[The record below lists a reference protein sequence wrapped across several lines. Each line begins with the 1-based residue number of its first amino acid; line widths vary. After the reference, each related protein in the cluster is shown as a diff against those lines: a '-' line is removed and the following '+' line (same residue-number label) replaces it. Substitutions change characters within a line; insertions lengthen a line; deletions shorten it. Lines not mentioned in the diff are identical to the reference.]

1 MNKYNEIKDGEKHL
15 LFYNK
20 KIYNQIISYI
30 SSFQIQED
38 ELISIKLDILYMALN
53 AQQRGESLTEVVG
66 GDYKQFCDS
75 IVNESSKKT
84 IVTKIRDIFLSFSFT
99 LNISIVIILIINAFI
114 DIDNIFTIS
123 LGNVVLMVIN
133 VAAIKLLLYH
143 AKRKD
148 LYNKKFNVIGL
159 FYLVVLI
166 LSTVLLVKLHYVKL
180 YKFTVIQLIIIA
192 IVSLLPALIIKTLI
206 NKNKI
211 YNK

>member
-1 MNKYNEIKDGEKHL
+1 MDKYNEIKDGEKHL
-15 LFYNK
+15 LFSNK
-20 KIYNQIISYI
+20 KIYNQLISYI

-38 ELISIKLDILYMALN
+38 ELIGIKLDILYMTLN

-75 IVNESSKKT
+75 IVKESSKKT
-84 IVTKIRDIFLSFSFT
+84 IVTKIRDIFISFSFI

-114 DIDNIFTIS
+114 DIDNICNIT
-123 LGNVVLMVIN
+123 LGNVVFIIIN
-133 VAAIKLLLYH
+133 VGAIKLLLYY

-148 LYNKKFNVIGL
+148 LYNRKFNVTGL

-166 LSTVLLVKLHYVKL
+166 LSTVLLIKLHYVKL
-180 YKFTVIQLIIIA
+180 YKFTIIQLIIIA
-192 IVSLLPALIIKTLI
+192 IVTLLPALINKTLI